1 MGSNSIY
8 SFKGV
13 NMRTIDLIKASFK
26 QPTILL
32 EGRNKKGFHVFLYLL
47 LLAII
52 LSLPVIYQAVEIT
65 KTIQEDGEK
74 IIKKLPDFS
83 IEDGTLVTKEKTDGF
98 IYQTDSIIF
107 TFDPTDKRSKE
118 EIETDA
124 TSNVLVVGL
133 LKKEIIMILPRV
145 GTTTDIMDSNILSIP
160 YTMPQTSALSKNF
173 LEQVLASNSSQSMWF
188 GIIFLVTWMMVFF
201 NLFMDIVILA
211 FFANLF
217 TKFRL
222 VGFRY
227 KDVFKI
233 IVYAATIPSILTSI
247 CQFIWPGIS
256 FGSIGVALTL
266 LIYFNA
272 LPKRIRKQ

>member
-1 MGSNSIY
+1 
-8 SFKGV
+8 
-13 NMRTIDLIKASFK
+13 MRTIDLIKASFK
-26 QPTILL
+26 QPTLLL

-65 KTIQEDGEK
+65 KTIQQDGEK

-98 IYQTDSIIF
+98 IYQTNSIIF
-107 TFDPTDKRSKE
+107 TFDPTDKRTKKDIAS
-118 EIETDA
+118 DA
-124 TSNVLVVGL
+124 TSNVLVVAL
-133 LKKEIIMILPRV
+133 QKKEIMMILPRV
-145 GTTTDIMDSNILSIP
+145 GTTTDIMDSNIISIP
-160 YTMPQTSALSKNF
+160 YTMPQTNSLSKNF
-173 LEQVLASNSSQSMWF
+173 LEQLLASNSSQSMWF
-188 GIIFLVTWMMVFF
+188 SIIFLVTWVMVFL
-201 NLFMDIVILA
+201 NLFVDIAFLA
-211 FFANLF
+211 FFANIF

-222 VGFRY
+222 IGFRY

-233 IVYAATIPSILTSI
+233 VVYAATIPSILTSI
-247 CQFIWPGIS
+247 FQFFWPGVS